1 MTDNVNVT
9 LTIAA
14 DAAATDSADPSGGSG
29 KILSRVSISPGEAKD
44 KKHGKDKDFKVT
56 FSLAL
61 PPGMSATITNFRYYN
76 NGSNKSDQL
85 GWWSPA
91 SKVPSGISPQ
101 PPTGTTARLPDAASS
116 PGSTPTN
123 PTGGVIKY
131 QGTGKEFKWDS
142 LNDKKNELVIKD
154 VNDNVMD
161 YYYVVE
167 FQVTAPASLAGTYVH
182 DPRIKNW

>member
-14 DAAATDSADPSGGSG
+14 GAAATSTGDPSGGSG
-29 KILSRVSISPGEAKD
+29 KILSGVSISPEKAMD
-44 KKHGKDKDFKVT
+44 KEHGKDNDFKVT
-56 FSLAL
+56 FSLSL

-76 NGSNKSDQL
+76 NGSNKADQL
-85 GWWSPA
+85 GWWSPG
-91 SKVPSGISPQ
+91 STVPRGISPQ
-101 PPTGTTARLPDAASS
+101 PTTGTTARLPDTASN

-123 PTGGVIKY
+123 PTGGAIKY
-131 QGTGKEFKWDS
+131 QGTGKEFEWKS
-142 LNDKKNELVIKD
+142 LNDNKLVIKD
-154 VNDNVMD
+154 LNNNVMD